1 MIRYNLFEPEE
12 KGCYN
17 AVEVGSFWSNFILDM
32 KVREKKHYQL
42 KNISIKLDR
51 T

>member
-17 AVEVGSFWSNFILDM
+17 AVVFGVITILDM

-42 KNISIKLDR
+42 KNISIKLYHI
-51 T
+51 